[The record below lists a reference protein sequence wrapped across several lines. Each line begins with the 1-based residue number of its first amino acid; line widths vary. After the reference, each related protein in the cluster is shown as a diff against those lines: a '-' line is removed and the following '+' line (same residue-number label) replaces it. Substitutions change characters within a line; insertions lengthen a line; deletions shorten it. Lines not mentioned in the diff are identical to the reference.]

1 MGFENAKIVG
11 ELNVHK
17 AFEMRGRISG
27 ARYGIKATLIE
38 VTPKDKRET
47 AKTDKQSEV
56 PA

>member
-1 MGFENAKIVG
+1 MGFENAKLVG

-38 VTPKDKRET
+38 VVPKDKKET
-47 AKTDKQSEV
+47 AETGKQSEV
-56 PA
+56 SA

>member
-1 MGFENAKIVG
+1 MSFENAKFVG

-38 VTPKDKRET
+38 VVPKNKKEPARTEQ
-47 AKTDKQSEV
+47 QSEV
-56 PA
+56 SA